1 LSQGLAALQCLN
13 VVLEEPP
20 MRAFIHD
27 QPAIRVVFGEGRLDE
42 LPMEADRLGLK
53 RLLVLSTPEQEA
65 AGATARHLLGP
76 RAVGLFTEARMHVP
90 IETAKT
96 ARAQAQGLGADGTV
110 AIGGGTTTGLAKA
123 IALEL
128 DLPSIA
134 VPTTYAGSEMTSI
147 YGLTEG
153 GEKKTGRAEK
163 VRPRAVIYDPTLTY
177 GMPARLSATSGMNAL
192 AHCVE
197 SLYAADTTPIIQ
209 LYAGESIRAF
219 ARSLPVILKDPH
231 NATARSDAQYAS
243 WLAGIALDRT
253 QMGLHHKL
261 CHTLGGSFDLPHA
274 EVHTVILPHAT
285 AYNAPMAPEAM
296 RIIAA
301 ALGVENAAQ
310 GLYDLAKRL
319 GAPVSLQEIGMKE
332 QDLDRAADLAT
343 KTPYP
348 NPRIV
353 DREPLRR
360 LLDNAYRGTPPS
372 PV

>member
-1 LSQGLAALQCLN
+1 
-13 VVLEEPP
+13 
-20 MRAFIHD
+20 MRPFVHE
-27 QPAIRVVFGEGRLDE
+27 QPHLRVVFGDGKLAS
-42 LPMEADRLGLK
+42 LPEEADRLGLK
-53 RLLVLSTPEQEA
+53 RLLVLSTPEQQEAGETAVKLLGARA
-65 AGATARHLLGP
+65 AGLYAQ
-76 RAVGLFTEARMHVP
+76 ARMHVP
-90 IETAKT
+90 IEVAQIARVEAK
-96 ARAQAQGLGADGTV
+96 RVNADGTV

-153 GEKKTGRAEK
+153 GEKKTGRSEK

-177 GMPARLSATSGMNAL
+177 SMPARLSATSGMNAL

-209 LYAGESIRAF
+209 LYAADSIRAF
-219 ARSLPVILKDPH
+219 ARSLPVILREPG
-231 NATARSDAQYAS
+231 NAAARADAHYAA

-285 AYNAPMAPEAM
+285 AYNRAAAPEAM
-296 RIIAA
+296 RLIAA
-301 ALGVENAAQ
+301 ALGAEDAAQ

-319 GAPVSLQEIGMKE
+319 GAPMSLAEIGMKE
-332 QDLDRAADLAT
+332 QNLDRAADLAS
-343 KTPYP
+343 KVPYL
-348 NPRIV
+348 NPRAV
-353 DREPLRR
+353 ERAPLRQ
-360 LLDNAYRGTPPS
+360 LLDDAYRGKRPAL
-372 PV
+372 

>member
-1 LSQGLAALQCLN
+1 
-13 VVLEEPP
+13 

-27 QPAIRVVFGEGRLDE
+27 QPAIRCVFGDGRLDA
-42 LPMEADRLGLK
+42 LPAEADRLGLT

-65 AGATARHLLGP
+65 AGATARNLLGA
-76 RAVGLFTEARMHVP
+76 RAVGVFTEARMHVP
-90 IETAKT
+90 VETARQ
-96 ARAQAQGLGADGTV
+96 ARAEALRLGADGTV

-153 GEKKTGRAEK
+153 GEKRTGRDEK

-177 GMPARLSATSGMNAL
+177 SMPPRLSATSGMNAL

-209 LYAGESIRAF
+209 LYAAESIRAF
-219 ARSLPVILKDPH
+219 ARSLPVILTSPKD
-231 NATARSDAQYAS
+231 ADSRSDAHYAA
-243 WLAGIALDRT
+243 WLAGIALDRS

-261 CHTLGGSFDLPHA
+261 CHTLGGSFDLNHA
-274 EVHTVILPHAT
+274 EVHTVILPQAT
-285 AYNAPMAPEAM
+285 AYNAPAAPEAM

-301 ALGVENAAQ
+301 ALGAENAAQ
-310 GLYDLAKRL
+310 GLYDLAKKL

-332 QDLDRAADLAT
+332 ADLDLAADLAT
-343 KTPYP
+343 RTPYP
-348 NPRIV
+348 NPRAV
-353 DREPLRR
+353 ERAPLRR
-360 LLDNAYRGTPPS
+360 LLENAYRGVRPGA
-372 PV
+372 V

>member
-1 LSQGLAALQCLN
+1 
-13 VVLEEPP
+13 

-27 QPAIRVVFGEGRLDE
+27 QPTLRVVFGDGRLAD
-42 LPMEADRLGLK
+42 LPAEADRLGLK
-53 RLLVLSTPEQEA
+53 RLLVLSTPEQKEA
-65 AGATARHLLGP
+65 GETARKLLGP
-76 RAVGLFTEARMHVP
+76 RAAGFYAQARMHVP
-90 IETAKT
+90 IEVAQI
-96 ARAQAQGLGADGTV
+96 AREEARRVNADGTV

-153 GEKKTGRAEK
+153 GEKKTGRSEK
-163 VRPRAVIYDPTLTY
+163 VRPKAVIYDPTLTY

-197 SLYAADTTPIIQ
+197 SLYASDTTPIIQ
-209 LYAGESIRAF
+209 LYAADSIRAF
-219 ARSLPVILKDPH
+219 ARSLPAILREPT
-231 NATARSDAQYAS
+231 NAAARSDAHYAA

-253 QMGLHHKL
+253 VMGLHHKL
-261 CHTLGGSFDLPHA
+261 CHTLGGSFNLPHA

-285 AYNAPMAPEAM
+285 AYNRAAAPEAM
-296 RIIAA
+296 RLIAA
-301 ALGVENAAQ
+301 ALGVEDAAQ

-319 GAPVSLQEIGMKE
+319 GAPVSLAEIGMKE
-332 QDLDRAADLAT
+332 ENLDRAADLAT

-348 NPRIV
+348 NPRPV
-353 DREPLRR
+353 ERAPLRQ
-360 LLDNAYRGTPPS
+360 LLDDAYRGKRPS
-372 PV
+372 A